1 MGAADPEAKD
11 LLIGEMMSDYLE
23 QAARDGMCVSLSLVC
38 LCVCLVRVSYECLRF
53 VLCGRVGV
61 CVFALAAQARVLVC
75 SRACG
80 GSSSGRGVHEICVR
94 ALTPLCGGQG
104 GVRFG
109 FGLRVPR
116 GGAF

>member
-23 QAARDGMCVSLSLVC
+23 QAARDGICVSLSLVC

-61 CVFALAAQARVLVC
+61 CVFALAAQARVLAC
-75 SRACG
+75 SCARVRVAAAAAAEACTKFA
-80 GSSSGRGVHEICVR
+80 C
-94 ALTPLCGGQG
+94 AL
-104 GVRFG
+104 
-109 FGLRVPR
+109 
-116 GGAF
+116 